1 MKRFQA
7 TLFVLILLSTTTAP
21 MATAYGDPD
30 QTVRTARQVLR
41 EVMAIPARQI
51 PERLLAEARGI
62 AIIPNVI
69 KIGFVAGVRRGH
81 GVVLVRDQEGEWG
94 LPQFVTLTGGS
105 VGWQAG
111 VQGTDVILVFTT
123 DKSVE
128 GLLSGKC
135 TIGVDAAV
143 AAGPVGRNAAAAT
156 DERLQAEILSYSRS
170 RGLFLGLA
178 LDGSVIEVDSNSH
191 LAYYGA
197 AAGQLPRQIPESA
210 SQLLTDLA
218 ASTPGGSAVAI
229 ESGPAADLDNSPRLE
244 TLRHSLGNS
253 VVGLNRI
260 LDRKWQ
266 SYLALPAEVFE
277 GGHPPTAES
286 LQISL
291 QRYDR
296 IAQSPQYK
304 GLAARPEFQAT
315 YELLRDYTAGIS
327 QAAGGQLELPPPPAR

>member
-1 MKRFQA
+1 MIRLNSM
-7 TLFVLILLSTTTAP
+7 LFLVFAACTALP
-21 MATAYGDPD
+21 INVVYGDPD
-30 QTVRTARQVLR
+30 QTVRTASQVLH

-123 DKSVE
+123 QKSVE

-143 AAGPVGRNAAAAT
+143 AAGPVGRNASAAT

-170 RGLFLGLA
+170 RGLFVGLA
-178 LDGSVIEVDSNSH
+178 LDGSVIDIDMNSH

-197 AAGQLPRQIPESA
+197 PTGQLPRQVPESA
-210 SQLLTDLA
+210 SKLCQDLA
-218 ASTPGGSAVAI
+218 AVTPSGAAVSIAP
-229 ESGPAADLDNSPRLE
+229 EQAAQGPRSIRLE

-253 VVGLNRI
+253 VLDLNRI

-277 GGHPPTAES
+277 GDHPPSQEA
-286 LQISL
+286 LQDAL
-291 QRYDR
+291 HRYDR
-296 IAQSPQYK
+296 VAQSPQYK
-304 GLAARPEFQAT
+304 ALAARPEFQAA
-315 YELLRDYTAGIS
+315 YELLREYAQNLREAAHS
-327 QAAGGQLELPPPPAR
+327 QIELPPPPGR